1 MICTAI
7 NYKKNKF
14 DGGEIMNKL
23 IFPIVIGGGI
33 FVLHYIISQ
42 SDLSPFEKKEAK
54 NLLHFVSGGLF
65 IANIIR

>member
-1 MICTAI
+1 
-7 NYKKNKF
+7 
-14 DGGEIMNKL
+14 MNKL